1 VSQGK
6 DMFCT
11 NCGKEIEPKDSLCPL
26 CGFDLT
32 HVIALLNEPDDD
44 CEDEVREANE
54 IAKRALS
61 LAAVIS
67 CAYGDSKDDV
77 IEWLKKENLWN
88 TVTPDEKEF
97 LEKETT
103 NEQNAKFTWR
113 IEALVPLLW
122 SINKIETL
130 PSMESECDTEPLKE
144 AIIWPPNSTKEYIAS
159 SKTRAEDELLDEYE
173 KVYQAHW
180 EIRDAQL
187 KNVTVPKKL
196 NPEIV
201 YERHY
206 GFNWVTG
213 YMGQDWDDIT
223 TDT

>member
-1 VSQGK
+1 
-6 DMFCT
+6 MFCA
-11 NCGKEIEPKDSLCPL
+11 NCDNEIEPENSLCPL

-32 HVIALLNEPDDD
+32 HIIALLNESDDD
-44 CEDEVREANE
+44 CADIEDEVRAPGE

-67 CAYGDSKDDV
+67 CAYGDSKKDV
-77 IEWLKKENLWN
+77 VAWLKKENLWDA
-88 TVTPDEKEF
+88 VSPSEKEF
-97 LEKETT
+97 LENETT
-103 NEQNAKFTWR
+103 KEQNAKFTWR

-122 SINKIETL
+122 SINKIGKM
-130 PSMESECDTEPLKE
+130 PGIKSECNTEPLKK
-144 AIIWPPNSTKEYIAS
+144 AVIWPPNSTKEYIAS
-159 SKTRAEDELLDEYE
+159 SKIRAEDELFEEYE

-180 EIRDAQL
+180 KVRDAQL
-187 KNVTVPKKL
+187 NNKPVPGKY
-196 NPEIV
+196 NPEVV

-206 GFNWVTG
+206 GFNWLTG

>member
-1 VSQGK
+1 
-6 DMFCT
+6 MFCT
-11 NCGKEIEPKDSLCPL
+11 NCGKEIEPEDSLCPL

-32 HVIALLNEPDDD
+32 HVLALLDQPDDD
-44 CEDEVREANE
+44 YEDVEDEVRKGDE

-67 CAYGDSKDDV
+67 CGYGDSKDSV
-77 IEWLKKENLWN
+77 IEWLKKEKLWDA
-88 TVTPDEKEF
+88 VTPVEKEF
-97 LEKETT
+97 LEKKTT
-103 NEQNAKFTWR
+103 KEQNAKFTWR

-122 SINKIETL
+122 SISKIDTMPGL
-130 PSMESECDTEPLKE
+130 KSECDTGPLK
-144 AIIWPPNSTKEYIAS
+144 AAVIWPPNSTKEYLAS
-159 SKTRAEDELLDEYE
+159 SKTRAEDDLFEEHE

-187 KNVTVPKKL
+187 NNKTVPKKL
-196 NPEIV
+196 NQEVV